1 MSSGYTPFSRMAV
14 FQRYRRG
21 CNGEFRWVTL
31 GHTSVSPENV
41 ETPISIT
48 IFFICN

>member
-21 CNGEFRWVTL
+21 VTEDLVWVTL